1 MTVVQILIL
10 LLCPLM
16 MLFCMKGMF
25 SGNKDKNKNSDHQ
38 QVSATEFQDLQIK
51 MADLIEQNHNLT
63 KEIHSLKEKKNP
75 SAAIKEIPRKKV
87 SM

>member
-1 MTVVQILIL
+1 MTLVQILIL

-25 SGNKDKNKNSDHQ
+25 SGNKDKIKNSDHQ
-38 QVSATEFQDLQIK
+38 QVSQTELQSLHIK

-63 KEIHSLKEKKNP
+63 KEIHSLKEQKNHTP
-75 SAAIKEIPRKKV
+75 
-87 SM
+87 